1 MELLSKSADKN
12 SPFILIGKVLAPH
25 GIRGALKVKS
35 LSDFPERFFELEQV
49 YLSPE
54 ETPQTP
60 RLVHVED
67 VQHLKGDLWLL
78 VLEEIP
84 DRTAAENLG
93 KPFLCVPR
101 SEAMA
106 LPEDTFYA
114 EDLIGFEVYQVE
126 STVWGSKLGVISQV
140 VQGQQDLLELTTPEG
155 SAHFIPFVKAL
166 VPEVDIAG
174 RRLAVQ
180 VIDGLLDL

>member
-35 LSDFPERFFELEQV
+35 LSDFPERFFELEEV
-49 YLSPE
+49 YLSSDEAPRS
-54 ETPQTP
+54 P

-67 VQHLKGDLWLL
+67 VQFLKGDQWLL
-78 VLEEIP
+78 VLEEIA

-101 SEAMA
+101 SQAME

-114 EDLIGFEVYQVE
+114 EDLIGFEVYRCSE
-126 STVWGSKLGVISQV
+126 TVWGDKLGVVSQV
-140 VQGQQDLLELTTPEG
+140 VQGQQDLIELTTSEG
-155 SAHFIPFVKAL
+155 NTHLIPFVKAL
-166 VPEVDIAG
+166 VPEVDVAE
-174 RRLAVQ
+174 RRLAVL

>member
-35 LSDFPERFFELEQV
+35 LSDFPERFFELEEV
-49 YLSPE
+49 YLSPH
-54 ETPQTP
+54 ETPQAP
-60 RLVHVED
+60 RLVHVEE
-67 VQHLKGDLWLL
+67 VQPLKGDQWLL
-78 VLEEIP
+78 VLEEVP

-101 SEAMA
+101 SQAME

-114 EDLIGFEVYQVE
+114 EDLIGFEVYRVE
-126 STVWGSKLGVISQV
+126 TTAWGYKLGVISQV
-140 VQGQQDLLELTTPEG
+140 VQGMQDLLELTTPEG
-155 SAHFIPFVKAL
+155 DTHFIPFVKAL

>member
-49 YLSPE
+49 YLSPH
-54 ETPQTP
+54 ETPQNP
-60 RLVHVED
+60 RLVHVEA
-67 VQHLKGDLWLL
+67 VQPLKGDQWLL
-78 VLEEIP
+78 ELEEIP
-84 DRTAAENLG
+84 DRTAAEVLG

-101 SEAMA
+101 SQAMV

-114 EDLIGFEVYQVE
+114 EDLIGFEVYRFE
-126 STVWGSKLGVISQV
+126 PPVWGEKLGIVSQV

-155 SAHFIPFVKAL
+155 RAHFIPFVKAL
-166 VPEVDIAG
+166 VPEVDIAE
-174 RRLAVQ
+174 RRLAVL
-180 VIDGLLDL
+180 VIDGLLEL